1 MWRGGDASVLSMYI
15 ILNEFSIIFII
26 FDLTLKNV
34 GLVYYNFNPA
44 EEWLNTVVFATFRAA
59 VVYSD

>member
-1 MWRGGDASVLSMYI
+1 MWRGCNVSVLSMYI
-15 ILNEFSIIFII
+15 ILNEFSII

-44 EEWLNTVVFATFRAA
+44 EE
-59 VVYSD
+59 

>member
-1 MWRGGDASVLSMYI
+1 MWRGGDVSFLSMYI

-44 EEWLNTVVFATFRAA
+44 EE
-59 VVYSD
+59 

>member
-1 MWRGGDASVLSMYI
+1 MWRGGNVSVLSMYI
-15 ILNEFSIIFII
+15 ILNEFSII

-44 EEWLNTVVFATFRAA
+44 EE
-59 VVYSD
+59 

>member
-1 MWRGGDASVLSMYI
+1 MYI